1 VPFGEFQYTVDDKGR
16 VIIPPSFR
24 SFVKNGMVATR
35 GMEGCLYVFPVTQWE
50 KITDRL
56 NDLPITDR
64 DSQNFVRFFYSGA
77 AELSM
82 DSGNR
87 VSIPST
93 LRLFAGAENNVV
105 VAGAPNRL
113 EVWNESRWLTNLAT
127 IQSNPPSPELLREL
141 VG

>member
-1 VPFGEFQYTVDDKGR
+1 MPFGEFQYTVDDKGR

-24 SFVKNGMVATR
+24 SFVKNGMVITR

-77 AELSM
+77 AELNM

-93 LRLFAGAENNVV
+93 LRLFADADSNVV
-105 VAGAPNRL
+105 IAGAPNRL

>member
-1 VPFGEFQYTVDDKGR
+1 MPFGEFQYSVDDKGR

-24 SFVKNGMVATR
+24 NFVKNGMVATR

>member
-1 VPFGEFQYTVDDKGR
+1 MPFGEFQYTVDDKGR